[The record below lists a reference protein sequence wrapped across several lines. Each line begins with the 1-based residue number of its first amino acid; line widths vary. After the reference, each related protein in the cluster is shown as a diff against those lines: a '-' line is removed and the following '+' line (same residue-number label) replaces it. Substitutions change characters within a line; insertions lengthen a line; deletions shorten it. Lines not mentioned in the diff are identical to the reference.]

1 MENTGRKTPSLVE
14 TEEEEC
20 FLEPWTVVSIM
31 SLSSDDEMSDEEP
44 SPVETAEKYPKETLT
59 VDSTA
64 SIPVARELVITQG
77 KRLEALGD
85 LQSLKYEKGAH
96 ECQDSQKSDNVDN
109 EELEEL
115 LCNSNTQSSSG
126 PSTVGKIS
134 QFVRRVGF
142 YVGYTI
148 VKYNLISHM

>member
-44 SPVETAEKYPKETLT
+44 SPVETVEKYPKETLN

-64 SIPVARELVITQG
+64 SIPVAVGEMENLTDVIFSDCVFFLLSTLRYSQGVDELV
-77 KRLEALGD
+77 AL
-85 LQSLKYEKGAH
+85 SA
-96 ECQDSQKSDNVDN
+96 
-109 EELEEL
+109 
-115 LCNSNTQSSSG
+115 
-126 PSTVGKIS
+126 
-134 QFVRRVGF
+134 
-142 YVGYTI
+142 
-148 VKYNLISHM
+148 

>member
-44 SPVETAEKYPKETLT
+44 SNIETVEKYPKETLN

-64 SIPVARELVITQG
+64 SIPVAVSEMENLTDVIFSDCVFFLLSTLRYSQGVDALV
-77 KRLEALGD
+77 AL
-85 LQSLKYEKGAH
+85 SA
-96 ECQDSQKSDNVDN
+96 
-109 EELEEL
+109 
-115 LCNSNTQSSSG
+115 
-126 PSTVGKIS
+126 
-134 QFVRRVGF
+134 
-142 YVGYTI
+142 
-148 VKYNLISHM
+148 